1 MERIEDLSES
11 EQQALLKIL
20 VHRIQQTMTEMG
32 FEVPQFALLLFND
45 HREGRYIIS
54 SGRSDLIQALHEAA
68 EWLEHRKNWRVSA
81 SA

>member
-1 MERIEDLSES
+1 MERIENMSEV
-11 EQQALLKIL
+11 EQQALLRIL
-20 VHRIQQTMTEMG
+20 VRRINETLTDMG

-45 HREGRYIIS
+45 HKEGKYIVN

>member
-1 MERIEDLSES
+1 MERIEDLSEP
-11 EQQALLKIL
+11 EQQALLKVL

-32 FEVPQFALLLFND
+32 FEEPQLALLLFND

-54 SGRSDLIQALHEAA
+54 SGRSDLMQALHEAA

-81 SA
+81 SV